1 MNPPQRVSYGRSR
14 RRRAHD
20 ALDII
25 TPGVDPV
32 SGQPKLHHRVGAETG
47 YVRPGLT
54 ITVPKLGIGVAKKA
68 RRNAGGSDQA

>member
-1 MNPPQRVSYGRSR
+1 
-14 RRRAHD
+14 
-20 ALDII
+20 
-25 TPGVDPV
+25 
-32 SGQPKLHHRVGAETG
+32 LHHRVGAETG